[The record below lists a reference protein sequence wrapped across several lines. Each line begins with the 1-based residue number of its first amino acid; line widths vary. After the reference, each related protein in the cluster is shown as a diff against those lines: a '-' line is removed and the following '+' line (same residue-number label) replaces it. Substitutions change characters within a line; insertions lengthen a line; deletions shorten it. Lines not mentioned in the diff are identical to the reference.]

1 MQFIKTKFHLNENEK
16 TVYVDIFNNGVF
28 IHTLTFSYKI
38 EPFNEPN
45 EDGTYDDHAICK
57 EIGKADELFLIYES
71 DDELLREKTFDWLLI
86 TKAVAFVEHELKIWE
101 KNEKRQKNQN

>member
-57 EIGKADELFLIYES
+57 HIGKVDELFLIYES
-71 DDELLREKTFDWLLI
+71 DDKFDFEWILI
-86 TKAVAFVEHELKIWE
+86 TKATAFVEHELKIWE
-101 KNEKRQKNQN
+101 KNEKRKENQN